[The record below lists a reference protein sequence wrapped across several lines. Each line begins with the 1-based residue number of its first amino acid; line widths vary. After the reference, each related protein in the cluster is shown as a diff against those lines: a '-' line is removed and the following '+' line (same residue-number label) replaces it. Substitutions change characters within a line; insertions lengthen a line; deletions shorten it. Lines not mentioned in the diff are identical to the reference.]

1 MYATIL
7 QNVRDAIATL
17 NDAPNHEEVAEL
29 IDRESELKPEV
40 LGQLLMNA
48 LRDPED
54 PMNRGDKLYWLAVA
68 EHMGPDWLSRLRHVA
83 AFMTKFE
90 EF

>member
-1 MYATIL
+1 MYVKIL

-17 NDAPNHEEVAEL
+17 NDAPNHVAEL
-29 IDRESELKPEV
+29 IDRESGLDPEV
-40 LGQLLMNA
+40 LGQFLMIA
-48 LRDPED
+48 LRDPD
-54 PMNRGDKLYWLAVA
+54 GSMSHADKIYWLAVA

-83 AFMTKFE
+83 AFMIKFR